1 MTKGFY
7 NSVHFIA
14 LLHHIQRNANDLIGA
29 NIGYTLTMNLSL

>member
-14 LLHHIQRNANDLIGA
+14 LLRYIQRNANGLIGS